1 MSQLTAAFARI
12 GRKLALIGLPREL
25 RLALVG
31 LPVAQLAGVAV
42 RNRHG

>member
-1 MSQLTAAFARI
+1 MSQLTAALARI
-12 GRKLALIGLPREL
+12 GRKLALLALPREL

-31 LPVAQLAGVAV
+31 LPVAQLVGVAV